1 MVLSCRVFR
10 WGDYPE
16 KLEAAYI
23 QSRVESGVWFDNAE
37 KFKLVIFL
45 SFGVIVI
52 SMHMSIRDQ
61 PKSY

>member
-1 MVLSCRVFR
+1 MVLSWPVFR

-37 KFKLVIFL
+37 KFKLVILRVFW
-45 SFGVIVI
+45 SNCNFYAYKF
-52 SMHMSIRDQ
+52 
-61 PKSY
+61 P

>member
-1 MVLSCRVFR
+1 MVLILPVVR

-37 KFKLVIFL
+37 KFKLVILLVSWSNCNFYAYK
-45 SFGVIVI
+45 F
-52 SMHMSIRDQ
+52 
-61 PKSY
+61 P